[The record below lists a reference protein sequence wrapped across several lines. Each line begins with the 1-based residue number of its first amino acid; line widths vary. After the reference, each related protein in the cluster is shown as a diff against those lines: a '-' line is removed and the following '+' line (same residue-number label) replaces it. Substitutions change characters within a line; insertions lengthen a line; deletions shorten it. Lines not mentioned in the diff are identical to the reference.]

1 MTSYFVY
8 ICAKSCYSIYS
19 FCVNS
24 QTYCTENPCPVECS
38 AYGDPHYITFDGL
51 HYEFQGKSM
60 IKIWPPFCQNLHE
73 CIVTLILG
81 ECTYVL
87 TTNRCPQNP
96 STSQPEADETAFE
109 IIVENVACNS
119 EGFSCTKSVS
129 FRYAGQVCLT
139 LTPTQRVTQNEVNYD
154 VIIFCLDC
162 TLG

>member
-1 MTSYFVY
+1 
-8 ICAKSCYSIYS
+8 
-19 FCVNS
+19 
-24 QTYCTENPCPVECS
+24 
-38 AYGDPHYITFDGL
+38 
-51 HYEFQGKSM
+51 M
-60 IKIWPPFCQNLHE
+60 II
-73 CIVTLILG
+73 LILG

-96 STSQPEADETAFE
+96 STSQPAADETAFE

-154 VIIFCLDC
+154 VIILFRLY
-162 TLG
+162 TWLRALSPYRLVTPEVTS